1 MKNSNLRNDAMFY
14 ITELKNDGAKRRDI
28 IECLMGH
35 LGISKA
41 NAGYYVDRVAKA
53 S

>member
-1 MKNSNLRNDAMFY
+1 MTKRDTALFY
-14 ITELKNDGAKRRDI
+14 ITELRNDSASRRDI

-35 LGISKA
+35 LSMTKA

-53 S
+53 